1 MATTINHSA
10 YPALQMVSSR
20 HHFRQHLLSVKSIG
34 LSFTNAE
41 SVSGLSRKSV
51 AKWDCENQPTTLCR
65 QCSGSRLEEP
75 RRLNLSLRYDIYILS
90 KGQVTKRIDSPEEC
104 PPCIEGRLTPNHP
117 VSLNLEPAIKI
128 TSVNPSTAYL
138 PVDTTIHLPTRSSL
152 IAHRGKKA
160 RSIRVET
167 MN

>member
-1 MATTINHSA
+1 
-10 YPALQMVSSR
+10 
-20 HHFRQHLLSVKSIG
+20 
-34 LSFTNAE
+34 
-41 SVSGLSRKSV
+41 VSGY
-51 AKWDCENQPTTLCR
+51 
-65 QCSGSRLEEP
+65 P
-75 RRLNLSLRYDIYILS
+75 RGVFSYQRGVFNYQRGCGVINLLNLSLRYDIYILS